1 MTNHRRNR
9 GLATER
15 LVADYLREWWQYATV
30 GRGAD
35 PSGDIVNLPFDVE
48 VKGVAKFAPLAWL
61 RQSKARTTKSGKLGV
76 VVLRCNGQGTLVSEY
91 AALLPLHALVELL
104 LRAGYDKI
112 PLELNPI
119 RCNKCGG
126 WFIVVAVLPTGQ
138 ISNHYELKDWDLF
151 KIPAKDRALFEF
163 DGHTSADVVVRL
175 NSL

>member
-15 LVADYLREWWQYATV
+15 LVADYLREWWPYATV

-35 PSGDIVNLPFDVE
+35 PSGDILNISGVDFE
-48 VKGVAKFAPLAWL
+48 VKAVAKFAPLAWL
-61 RQSKARTTKSGKLGV
+61 RQSRARTTKSGNLGV
-76 VVLRCNGQGTLVSEY
+76 VVLRCNGQGANVSEY
-91 AALLPLHALVELL
+91 AALLPLSALVELL

-126 WFIVVAVLPTGQ
+126 WIIEKMECKTCEKEAPNANV
-138 ISNHYELKDWDLF
+138 
-151 KIPAKDRALFEF
+151 
-163 DGHTSADVVVRL
+163 
-175 NSL
+175 

>member
-15 LVADYLREWWQYATV
+15 LVANYLREWWPYATA

-35 PSGDIVNLPFDVE
+35 PSGDIVNLPLDIE

-61 RQSKARTTKSGKLGV
+61 RQSRARTTKTQRLGV
-76 VVLRCNGQGTLVSEY
+76 VVLRCNGQGINVSEY
-91 AALLPLHALVELL
+91 AALLPFSALVELL

-119 RCNKCGG
+119 RCNKCGSWIIEKMECKTCG
-126 WFIVVAVLPTGQ
+126 KEAPNANL
-138 ISNHYELKDWDLF
+138 
-151 KIPAKDRALFEF
+151 
-163 DGHTSADVVVRL
+163 
-175 NSL
+175 